1 MKENTP
7 GWKVLLAI
15 FSILLTVLV
24 WQRGLQ
30 ESFDRPSVSPRL
42 ALNQREM
49 ALLAE
54 PSLPRSLRPFLVGED
69 PMSDLRET
77 LSSFDVNQLD
87 NRERL
92 LLASIE
98 SSDAARSRLLQDHFN
113 DPELET
119 VRVNLLEGPQKEN
132 NVRALLE
139 NLQSVKGDPLL
150 YRLSCSAIGAPPEIC
165 FESNASR
172 QMALRLTLSQILPLF
187 ATLLG
192 IFLLIWQSWLLIR
205 RKTLPWP
212 EVSSLPLSI
221 IDMVLLV
228 AGGFVVLGELL
239 TPLIALPLSEVFTR
253 GISSPLKESLKVLIG
268 YIAMTIPPLLILRQ
282 QINSINFE
290 SVEGGL
296 IQWGFGTFRK
306 SFFEALKG
314 WLMVMPLVL
323 LVSWLTTF
331 FFGDPGGSNPLLE
344 MVLRSKNFGALAVLF
359 ATTVFMA
366 PLFEELVF
374 RGVLVPVLV
383 NKQGP
388 ILAILVSALIF
399 ALAHLSVGEMPP
411 LFVLGMGLAILRLS
425 SARLLP
431 CVLMHS
437 LWNGVTFLNLL
448 ILSG

>member
-30 ESFDRPSVSPRL
+30 ESFDRPSVSPKL

-54 PSLPRSLRPFLVGED
+54 PSLPKTLRPLLVGED
-69 PMSDLRET
+69 PKLELKRT
-77 LSSFDVNQLD
+77 LSELDISQLD

-98 SSDAARSRLLQDHFN
+98 ASDDKRRYLLNENFSE
-113 DPELET
+113 PSLEKI
-119 VRVNLLEGPQKEN
+119 RVNFLQSLEKQNTPN
-132 NVRALLE
+132 ALLD
-139 NLQSVKGDPLL
+139 NIQSVKVDPLL
-150 YRLSCSAIGAPPEIC
+150 YRLSCLSIGGTPDIC
-165 FESNASR
+165 FDARASR
-172 QMALRLTLSQILPLF
+172 QMALRLSLSQLLPLF
-187 ATLLG
+187 AILLG
-192 IFLLIWQSWLLIR
+192 IFLLIGQGWLFIR
-205 RKTLPWP
+205 KRTLPWP
-212 EVSSLPLSI
+212 EVSSLPLST

-228 AGGFVVLGELL
+228 AGGFVVLGELF
-239 TPLIALPLSEVFTR
+239 TPLISLPLSEVFTR
-253 GISSPLKESLKVLIG
+253 EVPSPLKESLKVLIG
-268 YIAMTIPPLLILRQ
+268 YIAMTVPPLLILRQ
-282 QINSINFE
+282 QINSITLDV
-290 SVEGGL
+290 VEGGW
-296 IQWGFGTFRK
+296 IQWGFGSFRK

-344 MVLRSKNFGALAVLF
+344 MVLSSKNFLALLVLF
-359 ATTVFMA
+359 ITTVLMA
-366 PLFEELVF
+366 PFFEELVF
-374 RGVLVPVLV
+374 RGVLLPVLV
-383 NKQGP
+383 NKQGRT
-388 ILAILVSALIF
+388 LAISVSALVF
-399 ALAHLSVGEMPP
+399 ALAHLSVGEMPA

-425 SARLLP
+425 SSRLLP

-437 LWNGVTFLNLL
+437 LWNGVTFVNLL
-448 ILSG
+448 VLSG